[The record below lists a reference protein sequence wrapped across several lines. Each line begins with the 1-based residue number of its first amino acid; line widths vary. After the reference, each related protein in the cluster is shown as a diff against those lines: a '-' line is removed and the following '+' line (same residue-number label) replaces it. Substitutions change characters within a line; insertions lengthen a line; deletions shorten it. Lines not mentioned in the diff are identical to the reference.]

1 MGYRIEDWT
10 AIDAE
15 VRRIAR
21 EQLDRALAAL
31 ADDSLDE
38 PARVHVAR
46 KRAKKVRS
54 LLRLVRPRLKR
65 KLHRRLDRHF
75 RDLARRVSDV
85 RDAAVHVE
93 TYDRV
98 CAHAAG
104 GIDRRGTASIRAA
117 LTRRRNAAL
126 AAREHEERLARLAA
140 DLERGRALIETI
152 EFRGKGG
159 TSGFAPLRDGFVAGY
174 ERARA
179 SGAVA
184 REAGTAEAYHEWR
197 KRVKHHRHHLKLL
210 GPLWPVPIAA
220 LHEEAGRLGER
231 LGHAHDVAA
240 LDEHLAAE
248 PDALGAPRHV
258 ESFVG
263 FARALRE
270 ELERTSGSLG
280 ERLFAERG
288 ERVGR
293 RFEALYEAAG

>member
-1 MGYRIEDWT
+1 MSYRIDDWT

-21 EQLDRALAAL
+21 EQVDRALAAL

-38 PARVHVAR
+38 ASRVHAAR
-46 KRAKKVRS
+46 RRCKKVRS
-54 LLRLVRPRLKR
+54 LLRLVRPRLKEKR
-65 KLHRRLDRHF
+65 YRRLDRHF
-75 RDLARRVSDV
+75 RDAARRVSDT

-104 GIDRRGTASIRAA
+104 RIDRRGTASIRAA

-126 AAREHEERLARLAA
+126 AARGHDERLARLAA

-159 TSGFAPLRDGFVAGY
+159 TSGFAPLREGFVAVH

-179 SGAVA
+179 SGEIA
-184 REAGTAEAYHEWR
+184 REAGTVEACHEWR
-197 KRVKHHRHHLKLL
+197 KRVKHHRHHLRLL
-210 GPLWPVPIAA
+210 GALWPGPIAA
-220 LHEEAGRLGER
+220 LHEEAARLGER
-231 LGHAHDVAA
+231 LGHAHDLAA
-240 LDEHLAAE
+240 LDAHLAAE
-248 PDALGAPRHV
+248 PGGLGAPHHV
-258 ESFVG
+258 DAFVG
-263 FARALRE
+263 FARALRA
-270 ELERTSGSLG
+270 ELERTSGPLG
-280 ERLFAERG
+280 ERLFAEKG

-293 RFEALYEAAG
+293 RFEAWYEAG